1 MEVDTER
8 NYLPLLFVDIERCVG
23 IININNNETITKWLY
38 ECGLDPKGSVHVSRE
53 LLLNFVQELEILT
66 GKTKPPAVFLTSI
79 LQKLLSEALI
89 DELQRRGLSQQYGRV
104 SIAEKRQII
113 AEHIIEAHTL
123 QTTRN
128 TEKIRIC

>member
-53 LLLNFVQELEILT
+53 LLLDFVQEILT